1 MSDILRKLFLP
12 PVFEKEDLNR
22 TARVLNVIIVALF
35 LAALLLPSAIYLVGV
50 VQDPGSMTDL
60 RQIIVMGMGLAT
72 AVTLVGVRR
81 FMYQGRLRL
90 VSWLVTA
97 VIWLGLTLTILQ
109 FDGLHDNTIV
119 AFSLVIAIPTVL
131 LRERKAVAIFT
142 LLTLLAMGSAFV
154 AEVLGIIVYTPRVVT
169 PADFVIVSTLF
180 IILGVV
186 LAYTLQNLNMALER
200 AEASEAEAA
209 EANRQLQGLNADL
222 EARVAARTQAL
233 VTSAEIGRHVSTI
246 LDKAQLV
253 KEVADEIRDA
263 FDYYQ
268 VHLYLV
274 NETGDTLEL
283 AAGAGHAGAELVARR
298 HTVPVEKGLVGR
310 AVRTNEPVLAP
321 DVTQV
326 ETWLPNPLLP
336 DTKSEVTVP
345 IALGDKVLGVLDI
358 QQNRIYG
365 LGEGDAD
372 LLLSISGQVA
382 VALQNARLLAE
393 AQAKAEQE
401 ALINQIGQ
409 QIQSATTVERAI
421 QIAVREVGRAVN
433 APQTRVRL
441 GTSPLTSPSN
451 DHVVEVNGENG
462 VS

>member
-12 PVFEKEDLNR
+12 PIFEKEDLNR

-35 LAALLLPSAIYLVGV
+35 LAALLLPGAIYLVGV
-50 VQDPGSMTDL
+50 VQNPGSMTDL
-60 RQIIVMGMGLAT
+60 RQIIVMGMGLTT
-72 AVTLVGVRR
+72 AATLVGVRR

-154 AEVLGIIVYTPRVVT
+154 AEVLGIIVYTPRVVGL
-169 PADFVIVSTLF
+169 ADLVIISTLF
-180 IILGVV
+180 VILGVV
-186 LAYTLQNLNMALER
+186 LAYTLQNLNRALER
-200 AEASEAEAA
+200 AETSEAEAA
-209 EANRQLQGLNADL
+209 EANNQLQQLNADL

-246 LDKAQLV
+246 LDKVQLV

-268 VHLYLV
+268 VHLYLL
-274 NETGDTLEL
+274 NEKGDTLEL

-336 DTKSEVTVP
+336 DTRSEVTVP

-358 QQNRIYG
+358 QQNRVYG

-393 AQAKAEQE
+393 AQARAEQE

-409 QIQSATTVERAI
+409 QIQSATTVERAM

-433 APQTRVRL
+433 APHTRVRL
-441 GTSPLTSPSN
+441 GPSPRVSPS
-451 DHVVEVNGENG
+451 DGPALEVDVENS